1 MMPLRGGTEN
11 RGSAQRPPSRGKVC
25 GIWRAQRRSSATRG
39 IFSVLSSKNKS
50 KSRDSGLPLSSPVT
64 HLSVWLSSG
73 CLSSRNSGGTLLP
86 PSLIFLGEGD
96 LEAGSGTCV
105 YVCVRGVHTP
115 QKLEKC
121 RTFSGREPRARGSGR
136 SEPRNLSV
144 GRGRC
149 WGAGGS
155 EGGAGGFQ
163 IIPESLNPAPPGEE
177 FVKGRERADAPHYR
191 LPGHLSGA
199 LKESKH

>member
-1 MMPLRGGTEN
+1 MEWRTAGQLSDLHPGERSAASGGL
-11 RGSAQRPPSRGKVC
+11 SVAAPPPGASFLCFPRKTKA
-25 GIWRAQRRSSATRG
+25 RAETRAC
-39 IFSVLSSKNKS
+39 LS
-50 KSRDSGLPLSSPVT
+50 PLSSSVT

-96 LEAGSGTCV
+96 LEAGSGMCV
-105 YVCVRGVHTP
+105 YVCVRGAHTP